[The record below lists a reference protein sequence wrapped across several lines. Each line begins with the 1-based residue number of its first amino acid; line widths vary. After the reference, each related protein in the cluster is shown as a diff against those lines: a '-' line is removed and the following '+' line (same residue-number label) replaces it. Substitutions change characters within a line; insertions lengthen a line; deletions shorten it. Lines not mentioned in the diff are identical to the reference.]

1 MAIAFEYAREFKDTS
16 IEKVLSKILA
26 WLGKEGVQKVKSTG
40 PTSIE
45 AMHGTF
51 KTTKPY
57 ERDGKKKLSF
67 SLSSSGR
74 NVMVN
79 VSVRPSMAIL
89 DDIALRRE
97 ETRAN
102 WGSLIEELWSSIEVS
117 ASGKDREN
125 RGPRQNLPNYEEEE
139 KRMEATK
146 KGGKIIALIGA
157 LDLVTF
163 STIAIILYAM
173 DTDVPLILFAI
184 PIIAAIV
191 LLFWGSRE
199 YGVHRQG
206 PYDIPS
212 PFVLPCH

>member
-102 WGSLIEELWSSIEVS
+102 WGSLIEELW
-117 ASGKDREN
+117 
-125 RGPRQNLPNYEEEE
+125 
-139 KRMEATK
+139 
-146 KGGKIIALIGA
+146 
-157 LDLVTF
+157 
-163 STIAIILYAM
+163 
-173 DTDVPLILFAI
+173 
-184 PIIAAIV
+184 
-191 LLFWGSRE
+191 
-199 YGVHRQG
+199 
-206 PYDIPS
+206 
-212 PFVLPCH
+212 